1 MHAAGGTS
9 TVQSLG
15 RGRAAREF
23 VFVPNSAD
31 GAAAAGV
38 VMGYVFDG
46 NTNRSDLVMLD
57 GQTLDTVATIHLL
70 TRIPFGFH
78 GNWLPA

>member
-1 MHAAGGTS
+1 
-9 TVQSLG
+9 
-15 RGRAAREF
+15 

-31 GAAAAGV
+31 GAEDAGV

-57 GQTLDTVATIHLL
+57 GQTLDTVATIHLPI
-70 TRIPFGFH
+70 RIPFGFH

>member
-1 MHAAGGTS
+1 M
-9 TVQSLG
+9 
-15 RGRAAREF
+15 
-23 VFVPNSAD
+23 FVPNSAD
-31 GAAAAGV
+31 GAEDAGV

-57 GQTLDTVATIHLL
+57 GQTLDTVATIHLPI
-70 TRIPFGFH
+70 RIPFGFH